1 MKEKV
6 LLLGANG
13 LVGRAVAA
21 ALREEYQVIPAAGH
35 GTPEGGYCLPVEE
48 TGRLAEVLEREAPEI
63 VISSVRGDFGQQM
76 VFHEALAERLAG
88 SGARLL
94 YVSTA
99 NVFDGDLSRPWREAD
114 EPTPESEYGVFKRD
128 CEAMLEERL
137 GEWLSVFRLPSV
149 WSEDCPRLRMLERHS
164 RSGEAHHTWRGDTVN
179 VALARQVG
187 DWARYV
193 LGHGLRGIFH
203 VGTTDMVDYFVFEK
217 MVCEAL
223 GIPEPV
229 FEIEEAGGE
238 AYQAVLPGREDIPEE
253 LQMTVAQVLESLR
266 GSRC

>member
-1 MKEKV
+1 MPLPRFLSALQSAAACGMIGENMRGDTKMKEKV

-21 ALREEYQVIPAAGH
+21 ALREDYQIIPAAGH
-35 GTPEGGYCLPVEE
+35 GTPEGGCYLPVEE
-48 TGRLAEVLEREAPEI
+48 PGRLTEVLELEAPEI
-63 VISSVRGDFGQQM
+63 VISSIRGDFGQQM
-76 VFHEALAERLAG
+76 AFHEALAERLG
-88 SGARLL
+88 
-94 YVSTA
+94 
-99 NVFDGDLSRPWREAD
+99 
-114 EPTPESEYGVFKRD
+114 
-128 CEAMLEERL
+128 ER
-137 GEWLSVFRLPSV
+137 LSVFRLPSV

-164 RSGEAHHTWRGDTVN
+164 RSGEPHHTWRGDTVN

-266 GSRC
+266 DGRR